1 MPSSAGLVRPNDRED
16 VMRLFEAAAEKRGM
30 EKFSAKD
37 FERTLRN
44 AVYQAADEVG
54 RTPIAAQPD
63 KVAQP
68 VQTPKA
74 LVREDAHVRA

>member
-1 MPSSAGLVRPNDRED
+1 

-54 RTPIAAQPD
+54 RTPIAAQP
-63 KVAQP
+63 